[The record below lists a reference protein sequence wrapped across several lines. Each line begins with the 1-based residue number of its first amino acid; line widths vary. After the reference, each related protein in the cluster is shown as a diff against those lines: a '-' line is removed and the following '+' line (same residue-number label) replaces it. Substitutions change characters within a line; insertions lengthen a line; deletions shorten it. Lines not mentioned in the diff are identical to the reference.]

1 MKRCSVCQREYP
13 DITTFCNKDGTK
25 LDPITQDPQARLLI
39 HSPDGDERE
48 VVLTSAIATIGKTP
62 DNTVIIPGETIS
74 RKHAQIQQREGQY
87 FIRDLGSRNGTF
99 LNGNRLGEDEL
110 PLQEGD
116 EIAIGRSGTML
127 RFLLEPIISF
137 PDTVDLSKVK
147 LERATMLEPVS
158 IYPQAR
164 LYITDSDGG
173 EREVPLTSAFASIG
187 KTPDNLVVIADEAIS
202 RKQSQI
208 EQRDGQYL
216 IRDLGSRN
224 GTFLN
229 GTRLGEDESPLHEG
243 DEITIGLTKI
253 RFHLEA
259 VSSQPEI
266 AELPKVETAVALPVA
281 DEPAPTPIPQTPKS
295 GKGVLVYFLAAPQDQ
310 DVCEAIRKHLSP
322 VVRTSKVPIEINSDF
337 DIPSGEDIEKY
348 KQRLYAADIVLS
360 IISADFINDDN
371 TYLRNQKVIERYNN
385 RETVLVPILVRNCL
399 WKSTPFVNLPLLPK
413 NFQPLNNKQF
423 WNSEDDA
430 LAAVV
435 NELNDSIIE
444 FTHKQALQA
453 ASAVE
458 SADALKIKSTSGT
471 ARIQKEGVT
480 HLNVDWRKKHYKNV
494 LWKRLAAIMLDQ
506 LILLFMPLCA
516 SIFFYFLMGGNNS
529 ATIDE
534 FVGYFLVVMY
544 FVISPLMESSRWRG
558 TIGKRIMKLQIT
570 DKNGGRISFFR
581 SLWRNILR
589 SLVLYLYVL
598 TFGVL
603 LIVQYFT
610 FRKTKKLFHDQLSNT
625 EIGER
630 L

>member
-39 HSPDGDERE
+39 RSPDGDERE

-164 LYITDSDGG
+164 LYISDSDGG

-202 RKQSQI
+202 RKHSQI

-253 RFHLEA
+253 RFHLDA
-259 VSSQPEI
+259 VSSQQEI

-281 DEPAPTPIPQTPKS
+281 DEPAPTPIPQTPEP

-310 DVCEAIRKHLSP
+310 NVCEAIRKHLSP

-337 DIPSGEDIEKY
+337 DIPSGEDIEKH

-371 TYLRNQKVIERYNN
+371 TYLRNQKVIERYNK

-458 SADALKIKSTSGT
+458 SADALEIKSTSGT

-589 SLVLYLYVL
+589 SLVLYLYFL

>member
-266 AELPKVETAVALPVA
+266 TELPKVETAVALPVA

-360 IISADFINDDN
+360 IISADFINDDS